1 MATAENRPKD
11 LRVPVRET
19 VDVHANDFLTVRA
32 FAQSFPNHGTES
44 SLRWIIFN
52 SSLNG
57 LDESGAIVR
66 RGRRVFIV
74 VPRYLAW
81 LAGSGRVAA

>member
-1 MATAENRPKD
+1 MATSELHPD
-11 LRVPVRET
+11 
-19 VDVHANDFLTVRA
+19 DFLTVRA
-32 FAQSFPNHGTES
+32 FVSKHPNHGTQS